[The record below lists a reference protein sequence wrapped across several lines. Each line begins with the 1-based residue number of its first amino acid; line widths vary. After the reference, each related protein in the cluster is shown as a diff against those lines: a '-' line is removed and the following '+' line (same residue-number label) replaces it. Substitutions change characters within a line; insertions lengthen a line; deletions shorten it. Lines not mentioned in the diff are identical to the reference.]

1 MGIYDF
7 YFECTT
13 KLQEKY
19 GNRSIVF
26 LKVGS
31 FYELYGIRNS
41 NNEYNTNIE
50 DVSRICGIV
59 VKVLKHVNKESTN
72 GNTYMAGFPDYA
84 LEKFLKLVVEED
96 YTVAVYDQV
105 KEDKIVTRELSQ
117 ICSKGTTI
125 NNIETIDSTNN
136 VACIWCEEYNKTVNR
151 TNEKYIVFGLC
162 VVNVM
167 NGDTNVFEY
176 SEAMIMNPTLVD
188 ELERQ
193 LTIYNPNEYIF
204 ISNLSQNQN
213 KQILQYIGLSNTHV
227 HVYDITNTEVLNC
240 TKPKYI
246 SHCLNEV
253 YGQESQNICM
263 ELNQYMMA
271 TQALV
276 FLMEFLRSHNPHLVE
291 KIRTPSYSFRQGYV
305 LLANHTLKQLNII
318 RDNQSTGKLSN
329 VSTFLNN
336 CKTKSGKRLFHNNL
350 LNPTNNVDKLNREY
364 EMNEFYKHAYY
375 DNGIRNIF
383 DGIQDMELLIRHC
396 INEKC
401 TPQMFYTLY
410 TSIKISEDIV
420 NKYIS
425 CPKMSLYLNID
436 EINNIGDCIQ
446 YIEKHLK
453 TEKIMDISVINHV
466 EHNMFKKEVFERLD
480 QLENEYEQHNNYFQM
495 FLVALNKAVLSFD
508 KVIYFKVN
516 EKEKMGSTI
525 NVTKTR
531 CEKFKKNIDKIY
543 VMGKEI
549 LVRDINFVNTGKS
562 IEINYPALQASIIK
576 SQQCKDKI
584 IDCLK
589 QKFLEFTTDFVEGY
603 SNLIKKITTVVSKL
617 DVLQTRIYN
626 SIKYNYCLPSIDSTK
641 SDDAFVEAKEM
652 RHCLIEHLQQNE
664 IYVPNDIT
672 LGVNDSKG
680 MLLYGTNAV
689 GKTSLIRALG
699 ICVILAQSGNYV
711 PCMSFNYNPYDS
723 IFSRILG
730 NDNIFKGLSTFAVE
744 MSELRVIIN
753 NSNSKSLILGDELCS
768 GTEMES
774 ALSIFM
780 AGLESIHSNSSTYI
794 FATHF
799 HEILEFDEL
808 DGLEGLLIRHM
819 DVYYDE
825 KIKELVYNRKL
836 KEGSGSKYYGL
847 EVCKSMYMKPEFL
860 ERAYELRTTHFWEN
874 NSLLKSTLSSYNS
887 DKLKHTCELC
897 GKPAEDIHHMLE
909 QHKADDN
916 DYIGHFHKNHKAN
929 LMALCKSCHEKTH
942 KNETE
947 YVRKKTSRG
956 YKVFEKSS

>member
-7 YFECTT
+7 YFNSTAEI
-13 KLQEKY
+13 QEKY
-19 GNRSIVF
+19 GNRSVVF
-26 LKVGS
+26 LKVGG
-31 FYELYGIRNS
+31 FYELYGIRNN

-59 VKVLKHVNKESTN
+59 VKVLKHVNKESN
-72 GNTYMAGFPDYA
+72 EGKTYMAGFPDYA
-84 LEKFLKLVVEED
+84 LEKFLKLVVEEN

-105 KEDKIVTRELSQ
+105 KEDKVVKRELSQ

-136 VACIWCEEYNKTVNR
+136 IACIWCEEYTKTINRLNK
-151 TNEKYIVFGLC
+151 KYIVFGLC

-176 SEAMIMNPTLVD
+176 SQELIMNPTLVD

-193 LTIYNPNEYIF
+193 LTVYNPNEYIF
-204 ISNLSQNQN
+204 ISNLSDNQN

-227 HVYDITNTEVLNC
+227 HFYDTTDKQVLNC

-246 SHCLNEV
+246 SHCLNEI

-263 ELNQYMMA
+263 ELNQYMMS

-291 KIRTPSYSFRQGYV
+291 KIRTPSYSFREGYV

-318 RDNQSTGKLSN
+318 RDNQSSGKLSN

-350 LNPTNNVDKLNREY
+350 LNPTNNADKLNYEY
-364 EMNEFYKHAYY
+364 KMNTFYKQTYY
-375 DNGIRNIF
+375 DKEIRNIL
-383 DGIQDMELLIRHC
+383 DGIQDMELIMRHC

-410 TSIKISEDIV
+410 TSIKSTETIV
-420 NKYIS
+420 NKYNS
-425 CPKMSLYLNID
+425 CPEMSLYLKIG
-436 EINNIGDCIQ
+436 EINNLHTCIE
-446 YIEKHLK
+446 YIERQLQ
-453 TEKIMDISVINHV
+453 TNKIMDISIINHV
-466 EHNMFKKEVFERLD
+466 DHNMFNTGVFEDLD
-480 QLENEYEQHNNYFQM
+480 QLEKDYQKHNNYFKM
-495 FLVALNKAVLSFD
+495 FLLALNDAVLSFD
-508 KVIYFKVN
+508 KVLYFKVN
-516 EKEKMGSTI
+516 EKEKMGNSI
-525 NVTKTR
+525 NITKTR
-531 CEKFKKNIDKIY
+531 YEKFKKNVDKIN

-549 LVRDINFVNTGKS
+549 SIKDINFVNNGKS
-562 IEINYPALQASIIK
+562 IEINYPALQTSIIK

-589 QKFLEFTTDFVEGY
+589 QKFLIFSGEFVEGY
-603 SNLIKKITTVVSKL
+603 SNLIGKLTTVVSKL

-626 SIKYNYCLPSIDSTK
+626 SIKYNYCLPSVNSTK
-641 SDDAFVEAKEM
+641 SEKSFVEAKEM

-672 LGVNDSKG
+672 LGVDDSKG

-711 PCMSFNYNPYDS
+711 PCSSFDYNPYDS

-753 NSNSKSLILGDELCS
+753 NSDSKSLILGDELCS
-768 GTEMES
+768 GTEIES

-780 AGLESIHSNSSTYI
+780 AGLENIHSKSSTYI

-799 HEILEFDEL
+799 HEILDFDEIYK
-808 DGLEGLLIRHM
+808 LEGLLIRHM
-819 DVYYDE
+819 DVYYDN
-825 KIKELVYNRKL
+825 ELQELIYNRKL
-836 KEGSGSKYYGL
+836 KVGSGSKYYGL

-860 ERAYELRTTHFWEN
+860 ERAYQLRTKHFWGN
-874 NSLLKSTLSSYNS
+874 KSLLESTNSSYNS
-887 DKLKHTCELC
+887 NKLKHACELC
-897 GKPAEDIHHMLE
+897 GNPAEDIHHMLE

-916 DYIGHFHKNHKAN
+916 EFIGHFHKNHKAN

-947 YVRKKTSRG
+947 YVRKKTSNG